1 MDWRKK
7 LSAFSER
14 SLASGFTL
22 GVVVSLLLILLLSV
36 TSSSYSSLFPWFSTL
51 SFQNNSP
58 SPVVLE
64 PDRGSYQSPGQKD
77 ANFSVVQPG
86 NLHSNNS
93 LANHLSNATSTI
105 EKLPLDRIGGGNL
118 SSSNTTS
125 NGSSLS
131 FSSIEEPQFGKLNG
145 GNWSSIEKNS
155 KNWGHEGG
163 NGSLHVEKLPFWNS
177 TINNTHQ
184 GFTPSLYNTTS
195 VSSNTTTELNPS
207 TENSTLPNNSGKE
220 FLNANSTKENTS
232 LEKPSGSNVSLDKE
246 RTFVQKD
253 QEKNLSS
260 SYNNT
265 EIKEDGSLQN
275 LHCDI
280 FDGKWVRDETDP
292 FYPPGSC
299 PYIDDDFNCFKNGR
313 PDNDFLKWRWQPNQC
328 NIPRLNATDFLER
341 LRGKRLLF
349 VGDSLNR
356 NMWESLV
363 CILRHAVQDKTRVF
377 EASGKKRF
385 KTSGYYSF
393 RFKDYK
399 CYVDFVRS
407 TFLVKEVVS
416 QKSDGVED
424 EKLRLDILDDA
435 AVAYRKADVIVFN
448 TGHWW
453 THEKTSE
460 GINYYQEGDHVYA
473 KLKVLKAYEKALMTW
488 ARWIDANTNPKKT
501 QVVFRGYSLTHFRGG
516 QWNSGGQCHKETEP
530 IFNDLFR
537 SHYSS
542 KNRAVEQV
550 LRQMKTPV
558 IYLNISRLTDYRKDA
573 HPSIYRK
580 SYSSLEG
587 RITAEKSQD
596 CSHWCLPGVP
606 DSWNE
611 LLYVSLLIAGKGS
624 WRN

>member
-22 GVVVSLLLILLLSV
+22 GVVVSLVLILLLSA
-36 TSSSYSSLFPWFSTL
+36 TSSSYSSPWFNTL
-51 SFQNNSP
+51 SMQNYSSP
-58 SPVVLE
+58 PVE
-64 PDRGSYQSPGQKD
+64 PELDRGLYQSPGQKD

-86 NLHSNNS
+86 NLQLNNS

-118 SSSNTTS
+118 TSSNTTL

-145 GNWSSIEKNS
+145 GNWSSIENNS

-163 NGSLHVEKLPFWNS
+163 NGNLHVEKFPLWNS

-184 GFTPSLYNTTS
+184 GFIPSLYNTS
-195 VSSNTTTELNPS
+195 TELNPS
-207 TENSTLPNNSGKE
+207 MENSTFPNNSGKE
-220 FLNANSTKENTS
+220 FLNANSTKENNS
-232 LEKPSGSNVSLDKE
+232 LEKPSGSNVILDKE

-253 QEKNLSS
+253 QEKHLSS

-265 EIKEDGSLQN
+265 KTKEDGSLQN

-280 FDGKWVRDETDP
+280 FDGKWVRDESDP

-313 PDNDFLKWRWQPNQC
+313 PDNDFLKWRWQPNRC

-341 LRGKRLLF
+341 LRGKRLLV

-377 EASGKKRF
+377 ETSGKKHF

-393 RFKDYK
+393 RFMDYN
-399 CYVDFVRS
+399 CYVDFVKS
-407 TFLVKEVVS
+407 TFLVKKVVS
-416 QKSDGVED
+416 QNSNGVE
-424 EKLRLDILDDA
+424 EERLRLDILDDA

-453 THEKTSE
+453 THGKTSK
-460 GINYYQEGDHVYA
+460 GINYYQEGDHVYP

-488 ARWIDANTNPKKT
+488 ARWVDANINPKKT
-501 QVVFRGYSLTHFRGG
+501 QRGT
-516 QWNSGGQCHKETEP
+516 
-530 IFNDLFR
+530 
-537 SHYSS
+537 
-542 KNRAVEQV
+542 VE
-550 LRQMKTPV
+550 LRRPM
-558 IYLNISRLTDYRKDA
+558 S
-573 HPSIYRK
+573 
-580 SYSSLEG
+580 
-587 RITAEKSQD
+587 
-596 CSHWCLPGVP
+596 
-606 DSWNE
+606 
-611 LLYVSLLIAGKGS
+611 
-624 WRN
+624 